1 MIGGVLAT
9 PSLRGG
15 PHRSS
20 ISIWRR
26 AVKMEVSPCRVCV
39 FGPSVDTTTCQH
51 DGGDEENAGH
61 RSGVCGREERL
72 EIGVAHAAV
81 AWGKKAATNEAKV
94 PSLMKRWKDHDQRE
108 RAITTKDSQ
117 KPAYSVLLIFALPIF
132 ARKLVGTA
140 ILRRTTESDF
150 PLENCTFRPVRS
162 GFTCD

>member
-15 PHRSS
+15 PH
-20 ISIWRR
+20 
-26 AVKMEVSPCRVCV
+26 A
-39 FGPSVDTTTCQH
+39 GPPFPS
-51 DGGDEENAGH
+51 GDEQWKWKSALVASVY
-61 RSGVCGREERL
+61 SGLLWTRQRANMMGETRKMRDTAAECVWERGERL
-72 EIGVAHAAV
+72 GLHTRRLHGE
-81 AWGKKAATNEAKV
+81 KRPQCKRET
-94 PSLMKRWKDHDQRE
+94 PSLVKRWKDHHQRE

-117 KPAYSVLLIFALPIF
+117 KPAYSVLLIFALPIL